1 MSELI
6 KVYQNVSMSQLSI
19 ARHYGGATV
28 NGKPY
33 DYDYANDALVLRA
46 YKKKYKEL
54 KHNKPPK
61 FNR

>member
-1 MSELI
+1 
-6 KVYQNVSMSQLSI
+6 MSQLSI

-33 DYDYANDALVLRA
+33 DYDYANDTLVLRA

-54 KHNKPPK
+54 EHNKPPK